1 MSRMRHDD
9 DQSIQKETL
18 NGYRVFSKV
27 MTMIRRKPQY
37 LGCPSKEVAYPEVGR
52 TPHRRIGY
60 LERLLLVRTM
70 MQASELRWVPWKKM
84 SLGKVRHIF
93 KKFLCVFAF
102 LGGRTKGRTKGER
115 VWDVQFSES
124 FASPPFILISE
135 IPCLSWIGLKSPRN
149 HILDLGPFY
158 LKR

>member
-27 MTMIRRKPQY
+27 MTMTKRKPQY

-102 LGGRTKGRTKGER
+102 LGGRTKGRTKGKR
-115 VWDVQFSES
+115 VLGVQFSES

-135 IPCLSWIGLKSPRN
+135 TISLSCSRSRRSQYSHFSLRLLIN
-149 HILDLGPFY
+149 
-158 LKR
+158 

>member
-9 DQSIQKETL
+9 DQSVQKETL

-27 MTMIRRKPQY
+27 MTMTKRKSWY

-70 MQASELRWVPWKKM
+70 MQAFESRWVPLEVDVPRKGKK
-84 SLGKVRHIF
+84 
-93 KKFLCVFAF
+93 
-102 LGGRTKGRTKGER
+102 
-115 VWDVQFSES
+115 
-124 FASPPFILISE
+124 
-135 IPCLSWIGLKSPRN
+135 
-149 HILDLGPFY
+149 
-158 LKR
+158 

>member
-27 MTMIRRKPQY
+27 MTMTKRKPQY

-70 MQASELRWVPWKKM
+70 MQASESRWVPWKQM
-84 SLGKVRHIF
+84 SLGKVRNTF
-93 KKFLCVFAF
+93 KQFLCVFAF
-102 LGGRTKGRTKGER
+102 LGGRTKGKR
-115 VWDVQFSES
+115 VLGVQFSES

-135 IPCLSWIGLKSPRN
+135 RISLSCSRSRRSQYSHFSLGLLIN
-149 HILDLGPFY
+149 
-158 LKR
+158 

>member
-27 MTMIRRKPQY
+27 MTMTKRKPSY

-70 MQASELRWVPWKKM
+70 MQASESRWVLWK
-84 SLGKVRHIF
+84 
-93 KKFLCVFAF
+93 
-102 LGGRTKGRTKGER
+102 
-115 VWDVQFSES
+115 
-124 FASPPFILISE
+124 
-135 IPCLSWIGLKSPRN
+135 
-149 HILDLGPFY
+149 
-158 LKR
+158 